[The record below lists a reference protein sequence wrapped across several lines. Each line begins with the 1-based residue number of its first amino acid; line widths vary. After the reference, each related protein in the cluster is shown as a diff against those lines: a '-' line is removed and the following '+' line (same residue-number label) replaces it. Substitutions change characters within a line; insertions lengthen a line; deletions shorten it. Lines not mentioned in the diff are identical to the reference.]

1 MNARVAAPLS
11 GYRVVEF
18 AGYIA
23 GPGVG
28 GVLADLGADVIK
40 VESAAGDAARH
51 MGPYG
56 DAIWA
61 NCNRGKRSIVLDLQT
76 REGCEAALRLVDRSD
91 VLVQNLRPGAM
102 QRLGLDAAT
111 VRDRND
117 RLVYISLTGY
127 SSTGPNAGRLGFDVA
142 AQAESGMMSIT
153 GERNGDPLR
162 IGYPVVDV
170 VTAHMGAEAA
180 MAALLARGATGH
192 GDSIEISMFDVAVHL
207 QNVPLSTY
215 LALGK
220 EPIRTGNGQPYNAPS
235 ADVINTRDGQVVISA
250 YPDHHW
256 ARLCQLIGRPDL
268 ITDARFTSN
277 EQRVAHRPEMLVEL
291 NAALK
296 DMDSEALS
304 ALLAENAIVAG
315 IVRSYPQL
323 TASAEFQAAEMVI
336 RTCEAG
342 ADPVPAIGLPYRMQ
356 GTRTPPHRLPA
367 VGEHTEE
374 ILAWLTEGTFE

>member
-1 MNARVAAPLS
+1 
-11 GYRVVEF
+11 
-18 AGYIA
+18 
-23 GPGVG
+23 
-28 GVLADLGADVIK
+28 
-40 VESAAGDAARH
+40 
-51 MGPYG
+51 
-56 DAIWA
+56 
-61 NCNRGKRSIVLDLQT
+61 
-76 REGCEAALRLVDRSD
+76 
-91 VLVQNLRPGAM
+91 
-102 QRLGLDAAT
+102 
-111 VRDRND
+111 
-117 RLVYISLTGY
+117 
-127 SSTGPNAGRLGFDVA
+127 
-142 AQAESGMMSIT
+142 
-153 GERNGDPLR
+153 
-162 IGYPVVDV
+162 
-170 VTAHMGAEAA
+170 
-180 MAALLARGATGH
+180 
-192 GDSIEISMFDVAVHL
+192 MFDVAVHL

-336 RTCEAG
+336 RTREAG
-342 ADPVPAIGLPYRMQ
+342 ADPVPAIGLPYRME

-367 VGEHTEE
+367 VGEHTQE